1 MSIIAHGYCLPF
13 QSTPVC
19 ISLNNNKSALKF
31 KDFVEEAIEELLLTS
46 RVVEKFNPPY
56 VVNPLSVSVQANGKK
71 RLILDLR
78 HVNKYL
84 TKRKVKYED
93 WKIALAYFQKDCY
106 MISFD
111 LKSGYHHVDIH
122 EDHQCFLGFSWKFR
136 NGVTRYFVFTV
147 LPFGLSSAPHIFTK
161 VLKPLEKYWRVF
173 GFNIALFLDDG
184 FLLDYTEGTCNLV
197 AQKVKSDLRKS
208 GFITNDVK
216 SIWTPC
222 QVIHWLGIVW
232 DSRCATLSVSERRLQ
247 GILDAIGNIFERN
260 CVVSARGLSSLVGK
274 IISAQDIYGNLARIM
289 TRYCTI
295 SIAAAQDW
303 DSEFPLDDYCKK
315 ELVFWKSY
323 AKQLNSR
330 AINDEQAKK
339 SNFIVYSDASAS
351 GCGAHLDL
359 NGEQVCHK
367 LWEVSEGEKSS
378 TWRELSAIDYALK
391 SFLPIIKSSYL
402 KWFSD
407 SQTAVRIIQ
416 VGSMKKEL
424 HDLAIKIFQ
433 CCAEY
438 QISLDIQWI
447 PRSDLERVDCI
458 SRIVDV
464 DDWQITNL
472 CFEYIEKLWGPHTVD
487 CFANY

>member
-1 MSIIAHGYCLPF
+1 M
-13 QSTPVC
+13 V
-19 ISLNNNKSALKF
+19 
-31 KDFVEEAIEELLLTS
+31 
-46 RVVEKFNPPY
+46 
-56 VVNPLSVSVQANGKK
+56 
-71 RLILDLR
+71 
-78 HVNKYL
+78 
-84 TKRKVKYED
+84 
-93 WKIALAYFQKDCY
+93 
-106 MISFD
+106 SFD
-111 LKSGYHHVDIH
+111 LISGYHHVEIH

-222 QVIHWLGIVW
+222 QVIQWLGIVW
-232 DSRCATLSVSERRLQ
+232 DSRCATISVSERRLQ
-247 GILDAIGNIFERN
+247 GISDAIVNIFERN
-260 CVVSARGLSSLVGK
+260 CVVSARGLSSFVVK
-274 IISAQDIYGNLARIM
+274 IISAQAIYGNLARIM
-289 TRYCTI
+289 TRYCAI

-315 ELVFWKSY
+315 ELVFWNSY

-330 AINDEQAKK
+330 PINDKQAKQ
-339 SNFIVYSDASAS
+339 SNFIVYSDVSAS

-378 TWRELSAIDYALK
+378 TWRELSAIDYTLK
-391 SFLPIIKSSYL
+391 SFLPIIKGSYL

-407 SQTAVRIIQ
+407 SQTAVRII
-416 VGSMKKEL
+416 VYCL
-424 HDLAIKIFQ
+424 
-433 CCAEY
+433 
-438 QISLDIQWI
+438 W
-447 PRSDLERVDCI
+447 
-458 SRIVDV
+458 SRI
-464 DDWQITNL
+464 
-472 CFEYIEKLWGPHTVD
+472 F
-487 CFANY
+487 FS